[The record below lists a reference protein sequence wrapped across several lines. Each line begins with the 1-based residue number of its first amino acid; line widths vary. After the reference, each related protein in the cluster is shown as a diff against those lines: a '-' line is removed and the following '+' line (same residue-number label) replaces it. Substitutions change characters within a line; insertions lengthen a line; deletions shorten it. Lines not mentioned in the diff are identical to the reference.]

1 MDMFIIP
8 FLNYFYQY
16 FDFEMIKVTSCDS
29 EQMECVRNTTL
40 DSSQCQQKC
49 DGLNIL
55 SYDKT
60 TNRNIDSFLGEIKT
74 DYDEYKNMISLPK
87 SLGQQK
93 E

>member
-1 MDMFIIP
+1 MFIITS
-8 FLNYFYQY
+8 LNYFYKY
-16 FDFEMIKVTSCDS
+16 FDFEMIKVASCDS

-40 DSSQCQQKC
+40 NSSKCQQKC

-60 TNRNIDSFLGEIKT
+60 TNKNIGSFLGDIKT